1 LDVEPDGH
9 LVADDDLRAFLGG
22 AYAEVGP
29 ADRRRCREPDPLLA
43 LQPGLIEAEELDWRT
58 ENPMAL
64 CAGSMIQV
72 PAGTS

>member
-1 LDVEPDGH
+1 MSSWTVTLSPTMT
-9 LVADDDLRAFLGG
+9 F
-22 AYAEVGP
+22 GP
-29 ADRRRCREPDPLLA
+29 SSAAPTPDPLLA